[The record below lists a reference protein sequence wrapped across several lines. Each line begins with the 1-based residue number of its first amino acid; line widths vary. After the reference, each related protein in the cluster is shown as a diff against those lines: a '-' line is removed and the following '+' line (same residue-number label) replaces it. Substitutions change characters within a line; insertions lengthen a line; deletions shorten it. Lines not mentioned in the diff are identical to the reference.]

1 MTISML
7 VLFDIDGT
15 LLRTA
20 GAGMDAMLA
29 CAHELFPAHTFSF
42 ENVSI
47 SGRLDRL
54 IWRDLMANAQV
65 EVESDHHERFRAR
78 YGHHLE
84 QAFLSGAQ
92 SMPLRGARALV
103 DALHACTE
111 PGASHPLGG
120 VGLLTGNY
128 EHTGRLKVQRAG
140 FSLEP
145 FQFNAWA
152 DDGWHRR
159 DLPPVAIARFCEQT
173 QRPMRAEQT
182 VIIGDTPLDID
193 CAHFNGCLAIAV
205 ATGAHTMDELQSHS
219 PDLLVQ
225 DLDDWRSVAQWITS
239 QTQA

>member
-1 MTISML
+1 ML

-20 GAGMDAMLA
+20 GAGMNAMLA
-29 CAHELFPAHTFSF
+29 TARELFPAHSFSF
-42 ENVSI
+42 DNVAI

-54 IWRDLMANAQV
+54 IWRDLMANARV
-65 EVESDHHERFRAR
+65 ETGGDHHETFRAR

-84 QAFLSGAQ
+84 EAFRSGAQ
-92 SMPLRGARALV
+92 AIPLDGARALV
-103 DALHACTE
+103 DALHQR
-111 PGASHPLGG
+111 SHSG

-128 EHTGRLKVQRAG
+128 EHTGRMKVANAG

-159 DLPPVAIARFCEQT
+159 DLPPIALARYCAATE
-173 QRPMRAEQT
+173 RSMSAANT

-193 CAHFNGCLAIAV
+193 CAHFNGCKAIAV
-205 ATGAHTMDELQSHS
+205 ATGAHGVDELQAHA
-219 PDLLVQ
+219 PDLLVK
-225 DLDDWRSVAQWITS
+225 DFSEWESVAQWIAD
-239 QTQA
+239 QASNHASNHASS